1 MAKGLK
7 IKVICEGV
15 ETKEQ
20 IDTLRDLGCTMVQGY
35 YYDKPIPMDDFL
47 EKYCRTGM
55 GYKEE
60 KKEVSEEVVPEERI
74 ETLEEVVPDDKPEEV

>member
-1 MAKGLK
+1 MQKIIEMAEGLK

-47 EKYCRTGM
+47 EKYCRTDVES
-55 GYKEE
+55 KEE
-60 KKEVSEEVVPEERI
+60 KKEVSEEVVAEENIPEDKA
-74 ETLEEVVPDDKPEEV
+74 EEV